1 VKVINNE
8 VRIIYISFQPHF
20 DSILSL
26 LSQFSPRDYNR
37 VLKTSSSLMKLLFA
51 LLLLLPAVASAQP
64 VTIPPAPIL
73 AAKAYLL
80 YDYNSSQILVNQ
92 NGNARL
98 APASLTKLMTAYLT
112 FDALKHNTLTLQQS
126 LTVPLAAAR
135 STPGESSML
144 LKAGQS
150 VTVDDLLHGLIV
162 QSGND
167 AAITL
172 ALNIAGSD
180 TGFVDMMN
188 KEAVRLGMTN
198 SHFTNPVGLPDAQ
211 HYSSAADLAVLS
223 AAIVRE
229 YPEYYPLFALR
240 EFTFNNVSQAN
251 RNRLLWIEPYAD
263 GLKTGHTDSAG
274 YCIVGS
280 AKRGDHR
287 LIAVLF
293 GADSDTLRANESQK
307 LLNYGFQNFDAVR
320 LYQKEKTVT
329 EVRVWKGTDS
339 HVELGFRQD
348 MFLTI
353 PKGMQSQLK
362 ANLESNQ
369 PIFAP
374 LSSGQK
380 LGTLKLVLAGKPYA
394 EFPLVTLESISLANV
409 FARGWDSIRLFFQS
423 LHF

>member
-1 VKVINNE
+1 
-8 VRIIYISFQPHF
+8 
-20 DSILSL
+20 
-26 LSQFSPRDYNR
+26 
-37 VLKTSSSLMKLLFA
+37 MKLLFA
-51 LLLLLPAVASAQP
+51 FLFLLPALVSAQP
-64 VTIPPAPIL
+64 ITIPPAPIL

-126 LTVPLAAAR
+126 LTVPLAATR
-135 STPGESSML
+135 NTLGESSML

-150 VTVDDLLHGLIV
+150 VTVDDLLHGLII

-172 ALNIAGSD
+172 AQNIAGSD

-188 KEAVRLGMTN
+188 KEAIRLGMTN
-198 SHFTNPVGLPDAQ
+198 SHFTNPVGMPDAQ

-223 AAIVRE
+223 AAIVRD

-263 GLKTGHTDSAG
+263 GMKTGHTDTAG

-320 LYQKEKTVT
+320 LYQKNQPVT
-329 EVRVWKGTDS
+329 KVRVWKGTDS

-353 PKGMQSQLK
+353 PKGMQDQLK
-362 ANLESNQ
+362 ATLESNQ

-374 LSSGQK
+374 LSSGQR
-380 LGTLKLVLAGKPYA
+380 LGTLKLALAGKPYA
-394 EFPLVTLESISLANV
+394 EFPLVTLDSITLANV

>member
-1 VKVINNE
+1 
-8 VRIIYISFQPHF
+8 
-20 DSILSL
+20 
-26 LSQFSPRDYNR
+26 
-37 VLKTSSSLMKLLFA
+37 MKLLFA
-51 LLLLLPAVASAQP
+51 FLFLLPTLVSAQP
-64 VTIPPAPIL
+64 ITIPPAPIL

-112 FDALKHNTLTLQQS
+112 FDALKHETLTLQQS

-188 KEAVRLGMTN
+188 KEAIRLGMTN
-198 SHFTNPVGLPDAQ
+198 THFTNPVGLPDAQ
-211 HYSSAADLAVLS
+211 HYSSAADLAILS

-229 YPEYYPLFALR
+229 YPEYYPLFSLR
-240 EFTFNNVSQAN
+240 EFVFNNVTQAN
-251 RNRLLWIEPYAD
+251 RNRLLWLDPYAD
-263 GLKTGHTDSAG
+263 GMKTGHTDSAG

-320 LYQKEKTVT
+320 LYQKDKPVT
-329 EVRVWKGTDS
+329 EVRVWKGTSS

-362 ANLESNQ
+362 ATLESNQ

-394 EFPLVTLESISLANV
+394 EFPLVTLDSITLANV